1 MKAIL
6 SNIPLKHSDINM
18 NTDKFLENLKY
29 EARSFA
35 LWDKY
40 IEANV
45 LDAIVRALEDS
56 FDKQAPEHYTED
68 EQPF

>member
-1 MKAIL
+1 MKL
-6 SNIPLKHSDINM
+6 SDINM

-35 LWDKY
+35 LWDNH

-45 LDAIVRALEDS
+45 LYAIIKALEDS
-56 FDKQAPEHYTED
+56 IDTEPVQPYIEN

>member
-1 MKAIL
+1 
-6 SNIPLKHSDINM
+6 M

-35 LWDKY
+35 LWDKH

-45 LDAIVRALEDS
+45 LDAIVKALEDS
-56 FDKQAPEHYTED
+56 LDKQAPEHYTED

>member
-1 MKAIL
+1 
-6 SNIPLKHSDINM
+6 M
-18 NTDKFLENLKY
+18 NADKFLENLKY

-35 LWDKY
+35 LWDNH

-45 LDAIVRALEDS
+45 LYAIIKALEDS
-56 FDKQAPEHYTED
+56 IDTKPAQPYIEN